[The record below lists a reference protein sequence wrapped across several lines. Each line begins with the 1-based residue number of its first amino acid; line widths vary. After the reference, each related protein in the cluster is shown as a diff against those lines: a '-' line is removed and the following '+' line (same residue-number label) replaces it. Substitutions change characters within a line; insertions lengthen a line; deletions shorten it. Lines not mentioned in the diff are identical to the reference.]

1 MEKHQAK
8 TYGELQNMRW
18 NLFGRNQKN
27 IQTGNSTTG
36 TKPLEGDSLVAL
48 NSHELLK
55 QHKDKIENLYS
66 FTQLDRPRFDALYV
80 ELFKNIALYVQKLP
94 ASENHHHAYLGG
106 LLEHSI
112 EVATY
117 CGRIAGR
124 FLYIADGEEKIGQWS
139 ALYTYAMASAGALHD
154 VGKALTDIDVVII
167 NGKHRTLWMPHKG
180 PIPVGSSYI
189 YQYNTRRVHGLHELA
204 SLPLLFTLMPQ
215 AAIDWI
221 WQKSV
226 IRDEWLAT
234 IGGQAMD
241 KGGSIG
247 RCVIECDSASTGH
260 NMQNAPL
267 VKTSESENNFKKPGI
282 HALTLKGILLSF
294 RDYPPNSDKNPF
306 WISQHYVACVCPRFV
321 EIIKATLGTDA
332 QYLPDN
338 SSLVYDALQ
347 DRGVLIP
354 NITGKAV
361 HALAFNQGQRPL
373 SVILIKREHI
383 DPEMRL
389 PVYGGQLLCPSMPQ
403 DLHHSVPGKTSNLGT
418 QTQQNAA
425 KSKVETSKTITPAAP
440 KPIVPSTIGQNIS
453 SHSRP
458 IKNEPNK
465 QDIVENRVD
474 AIPQPQVTKANNLT
488 PNSDIAIQPDYG
500 SEGTHIDES
509 VVSQEYGQYRD
520 IDQNAFREFL
530 NSSDRER
537 EAASTEHKPS
547 VIVQPV
553 SEELQME
560 NEESKRKLMTELF
573 IDWLRANILTKKI
586 LVNQRGGVVHFV
598 EGNRLAIVSPS
609 IFHRY
614 ILENEKEIPRTSS
627 ENRERIKFIQH
638 SLLDNLE
645 FEKSIMG
652 QNMLMATV
660 EGSKKSGTLYVMVM
674 KPKETKDLNLNFSDI
689 EKNKF
694 VNILEGFRS

>member
-1 MEKHQAK
+1 M
-8 TYGELQNMRW
+8 
-18 NLFGRNQKN
+18 
-27 IQTGNSTTG
+27 
-36 TKPLEGDSLVAL
+36 
-48 NSHELLK
+48 
-55 QHKDKIENLYS
+55 
-66 FTQLDRPRFDALYV
+66 

-180 PIPVGSSYI
+180 PIPVGSLYI

-282 HALTLKGILLSF
+282 HALTLRGILLSF

-306 WISQHYVACVCPRFV
+306 WVSQHYVACVCPRFI
-321 EIIKATLGTDA
+321 EIIKAALGTDA

-354 NITGKAV
+354 NIAGKAV

-403 DLHHSVPGKTSNLGT
+403 DLHHSAPGKSSNLGT
-418 QTQQNAA
+418 QTQQSTS
-425 KSKVETSKTITPAAP
+425 KSKDETSRTSTSAAP
-440 KPIVPSTIGQNIS
+440 KPITPSRTSAPDAPKPITPSTTGQEIS
-453 SHSRP
+453 SHNRP
-458 IKNEPNK
+458 IKDDSKK
-465 QDIVENRVD
+465 QDLVESRGD
-474 AIPQPQVTKANNLT
+474 AIPQQQVAKADSLI
-488 PNSDIAIQPDYG
+488 PNSDNTVPPDSG
-500 SEGTHIDES
+500 SEMTHLDES
-509 VVSQEYGQYRD
+509 VVSQEYGEYRD
-520 IDQNAFREFL
+520 IDQNAFRDFL
-530 NSSDRER
+530 NSSDRAR
-537 EAASTEHKPS
+537 EAADAEHKPS
-547 VIVQPV
+547 VIVQPE

-573 IDWLRANILTKKI
+573 IDWLRASILTKKL

-652 QNMLMATV
+652 KNMLMAIV

-674 KPKETKDLNLNFSDI
+674 KPKVTKDLNLNFSDI

>member
-1 MEKHQAK
+1 M
-8 TYGELQNMRW
+8 GW
-18 NLFGRNQKN
+18 SLFRRDKKN

-36 TKPLEGDSLVAL
+36 IKPLEGDSLVAL

-80 ELFKNIALYVQKLP
+80 ELFKNIALYVQRLP

-112 EVATY
+112 EVATF

-167 NGKHRTLWMPHKG
+167 NGKNRTLWMPHKG

-267 VKTSESENNFKKPGI
+267 VKTSESEHNIKKPAI

-306 WISQHYVACVCPRFV
+306 WVSQHYVACVCPRFV

-347 DRGVLIP
+347 DRGLLIP
-354 NITGKAV
+354 NVAGKAV
-361 HALAFNQGQRPL
+361 HSLAFNQGQKPL
-373 SVILIKREHI
+373 SVILIKREQI

-403 DLHHSVPGKTSNLGT
+403 DLHHSAPGKTSNIGT
-418 QTQQNAA
+418 QTQQTA
-425 KSKVETSKTITPAAP
+425 SKATAENSKTVAPLAQKPSKPAT
-440 KPIVPSTIGQNIS
+440 VPAEQNKS
-453 SHSRP
+453 
-458 IKNEPNK
+458 IKSNPDKRETFDDK
-465 QDIVENRVD
+465 KS
-474 AIPQPQVTKANNLT
+474 QPQIVKTNDLM
-488 PNSDIAIQPDYG
+488 PNPGNSIQTGYG
-500 SEGTHIDES
+500 SEIAHADES
-509 VVSQEYGQYRD
+509 ADSQVYGQYED

-530 NSSDRER
+530 NSSDSSR
-537 EAASTEHKPS
+537 EAIRAEHTQS
-547 VIVQPV
+547 VISQPKT
-553 SEELQME
+553 EESQIE
-560 NEESKRKLMTELF
+560 TEESKRKLTTELF

-586 LVNQRGGVVHFV
+586 LINQRGGIVHLV
-598 EGNRLAIVSPS
+598 EGNRLAIVTPS
-609 IFHRY
+609 IFNRY
-614 ILENEKEIPRTSS
+614 ILENEKAIKRTSS
-627 ENRERIKFIQH
+627 ETRERIKFIQH
-638 SLLDNLE
+638 SVLENLE
-645 FEKSIMG
+645 FEQSILG
-652 QNMLMATV
+652 QNMLMAIV

-674 KPKETKDLNLNFSDI
+674 KPKETKDLNLNFSEI

-694 VNILEGFRS
+694 VNILESFRS

>member
-1 MEKHQAK
+1 
-8 TYGELQNMRW
+8 
-18 NLFGRNQKN
+18 
-27 IQTGNSTTG
+27 
-36 TKPLEGDSLVAL
+36 
-48 NSHELLK
+48 
-55 QHKDKIENLYS
+55 
-66 FTQLDRPRFDALYV
+66 
-80 ELFKNIALYVQKLP
+80 
-94 ASENHHHAYLGG
+94 
-106 LLEHSI
+106 
-112 EVATY
+112 
-117 CGRIAGR
+117 
-124 FLYIADGEEKIGQWS
+124 
-139 ALYTYAMASAGALHD
+139 
-154 VGKALTDIDVVII
+154 VII
-167 NGKHRTLWMPHKG
+167 NGKNRTLWMPHKG

-215 AAIDWI
+215 PAIDWI

-267 VKTSESENNFKKPGI
+267 VKTSESEHNIKKPAI

-306 WISQHYVACVCPRFV
+306 WVSQHYVACVCPRFV

-347 DRGVLIP
+347 DRGLLIP
-354 NITGKAV
+354 NVTGKAV

-373 SVILIKREHI
+373 SVILIKRELI

-403 DLHHSVPGKTSNLGT
+403 DLHHSAPGKTSNLGT
-418 QTQQNAA
+418 QTQQKASIATAEISKAA
-425 KSKVETSKTITPAAP
+425 VQLAQKSP
-440 KPIVPSTIGQNIS
+440 KPATVSAEKDNSNQNKF
-453 SHSRP
+453 
-458 IKNEPNK
+458 IKNNPDKPENFDVKGNK
-465 QDIVENRVD
+465 TSQHQIVK
-474 AIPQPQVTKANNLT
+474 TNNPMPT
-488 PNSDIAIQPDYG
+488 PDHSIQSGYG
-500 SEGTHIDES
+500 SEIPQADES
-509 VVSQEYGQYRD
+509 AESQVYGQYED

-530 NSSDRER
+530 NASDSSR
-537 EAASTEHKPS
+537 EAIRAEHTQAVIPQPKTEES
-547 VIVQPV
+547 QI
-553 SEELQME
+553 ET
-560 NEESKRKLMTELF
+560 EESKRKLTTELF

-586 LVNQRGGVVHFV
+586 LINQRGGIVHFV

-609 IFHRY
+609 IFNRY
-614 ILENEKEIPRTSS
+614 ILENEKEIKRTGS
-627 ENRERIKFIQH
+627 ETRERIKFIQH
-638 SLLDNLE
+638 CLLDNLE
-645 FEKSIMG
+645 FEQSIMG
-652 QNMLMATV
+652 QNMIMAIV

-674 KPKETKDLNLNFSDI
+674 KPKETKDLNLNFSEI

-694 VNILEGFRS
+694 INILEGFRS